1 MELPTKEKF
10 DVRSFLAEI
19 GAPGKSAHY
28 RKRQV
33 IISQGD
39 RRDSMFYIKTGS
51 VKLTVVSRQGKE
63 AIVSVANPGMFFG
76 ESCLSLSRPQW
87 FHGAIA
93 ITDVELVIISGAH
106 CRHALQMGGNASLNF
121 VSLVLRRSAEIQED
135 LGNRLVE
142 SRQESL
148 TRVVSSL
155 LRFRSTTLQGELL
168 PKISQQ
174 TLAQMIG
181 VSRQYVNTL
190 MKRIDKEKVGGA
202 RSAPLPKSP

>member
-1 MELPTKEKF
+1 MKLPSKEKF
-10 DVRSFLAEI
+10 DVRSFLAAI
-19 GAPGKSAHY
+19 GASGKSTHY

-39 RRDSMFYIKTGS
+39 LRDSMFYIKAGS

-76 ESCLSLSRPQW
+76 ESCLSLSHPEC
-87 FHGAIA
+87 FHSAIA
-93 ITDVELVIISGAH
+93 ITEVELVIISGAH
-106 CRHALQMGGNASLNF
+106 CRQVLQMGGNASLNF

-142 SRQESL
+142 SSEQSL
-148 TRVVSSL
+148 TRVVSSF
-155 LRFRSTTLQGELL
+155 LRFRSTTPQGELP
-168 PKISQQ
+168 PKLSQQ

-181 VSRQYVNTL
+181 VSRQHVNTL
-190 MKRIDKEKVGGA
+190 MKRIGKEKVGGA
-202 RSAPLPKSP
+202 HSVSLPKSS